1 MKSLIEARIEKSDE
15 KLDSMTVLMLHYC
28 AGLQHCLD
36 QEEVERVKLLEEEKS
51 SRDREISR
59 DRDTTSEGIPEDIST
74 VLDETDIADDGTANV
89 EGTSTQDGDFD
100 LSAAALADGS
110 GKEEMEEEL
119 LMADAMEAEA
129 SSEVEDEVAE
139 DATLVSNDEVVLSD
153 VQPAISC
160 ETEDDLSTETCA
172 ETELAAAN
180 MVNAV
185 TPETGKNV
193 DAEEELTELSGLPAL
208 SIETSMIGTTSHSFA
223 RADGDTL

>member
-51 SRDREISR
+51 SR

-119 LMADAMEAEA
+119 LMADAVEAEA

-185 TPETGKNV
+185 MPETGQNV
-193 DAEEELTELSGLPAL
+193 DAEEELTELSGPPAL
-208 SIETSMIGTTSHSFA
+208 SVETSIVGTTSHSFA
-223 RADGDTL
+223 HADGDTH